1 MITVPIEGWAVG
13 GLALV
18 ASQPFGSDACGHDV
32 SGHALSGHALS
43 GHALSGHLVVVDR
56 LLAGLGTV
64 ATSVTAEAT
73 NTDYGAATCEV
84 GGLTVRLRS
93 GRVTPTKAGLFV
105 AHWRRAVDG
114 STEPFDAEGSAD
126 LLVVTAVDG
135 DQVGAFLFPRRT
147 LLDQGILSGA
157 TAPGR
162 RGFRLYP
169 PWSLTTSAQAR
180 RTQRWQD
187 EFFVTLPLTG
197 VEPDRA
203 RALLVRAAG

>member
-1 MITVPIEGWAVG
+1 MITVPSEGWAVG

-18 ASQPFGSDACGHDV
+18 ASPPFGDGPRDQEV
-32 SGHALSGHALS
+32 SGHALP
-43 GHALSGHLVVVDR
+43 GHLVVVDR
-56 LLAGLGTV
+56 LLAGLGLV
-64 ATSVTAEAT
+64 ASSFAPEPT
-73 NTDYGAATCEV
+73 NADYGAATCEV

-105 AHWRRAVDG
+105 AHWRRADDG
-114 STEPFDAEGSAD
+114 STEPFDAKGSTD
-126 LLVVTAVDG
+126 LLVVTAVES
-135 DQVGAFLFPRRT
+135 DQVGAFLFPRST
-147 LLDQGILSGA
+147 LLDQGVLSGA
-157 TAPGR
+157 AAPGR

-169 PWSLTTSAQAR
+169 RWSLTTSAQAR